1 MKHEKLLGLEAT
13 DTVLVFLIEMIEDLT
28 ALE

>member
-1 MKHEKLLGLEAT
+1 MKHEKLLGLKVV

-28 ALE
+28 ASE